1 MKKNQGFTLIELI
14 VVIVVLGI
22 LAVTAAP
29 KFIGVQD
36 EANGAVAD
44 GIVGSITSAMSMTH
58 GKALVSGNTAEDDSV
73 SDSNLGT
80 IEMVFGYPEAS
91 NAGVGVVIDIPQG
104 WTPGNTSAAT
114 NTYTLEKDGCTV
126 TYTEASD
133 SSTPATV
140 SRSCS

>member
-1 MKKNQGFTLIELI
+1 MRSNKGFTLIELI

-58 GKALVSGNTAEDDSV
+58 GKALVSSSTAADDDV

-91 NAGVGVVIDIPQG
+91 SLGIGKIIDLPQG
-104 WTPGNTSAAT
+104 WTPGNASAAT
-114 NTYTLEKDGCTV
+114 STYTLKKDDCTI
-126 TYTEASD
+126 TYTEAAD
-133 SSTPATV
+133 ASSTATV
-140 SRSCS
+140 AKVCS